1 MVETMM
7 LEGKSPKYSSLRD
20 YFYVVFRHKGKAFLF
35 FLVVFVAAVV
45 VVSMMEDQF
54 RSEAKLLV
62 RPGWE
67 SVSVDPAATLGER
80 AGGVNQPQTVV
91 LNTVLNIIKDQSLA
105 GEVVDRIG
113 PLAFLDPYNYK
124 KEAKAQGKTEAGGSA
139 IGSVLGGV
147 KDAFLSVK
155 DAPLFGGSGEEI
167 EPLSDRDLAVRVLMN
182 STEAQLVRN
191 THLISIAFTA
201 LVPQLAEDVVT
212 ELTAVYFKKHELP
225 YRNPKTYGFIQERY
239 AKACEKV
246 INVGQQMT
254 DLKQENN
261 FVSVEKRL
269 DYVDT
274 QAGTIENE
282 YKQVLADLDVSQAK
296 IGDIEK
302 ELPNIPV
309 TLETT
314 TTNTPDYTMINTLRT
329 RLLELQAL
337 EQEALAKFTDDS
349 EPVAQLRRQIAAVQE
364 QLDKEEPGVISQV
377 TEGVNTVRQQLETT
391 LFTEKANL
399 SSLQA
404 RKEQLSKQLTEARSE
419 REKLIVL
426 QYEFT
431 QLQRDHDEAQAIYR
445 RLAVAVEQV
454 ETEQELANQGLF
466 NVEIV
471 SPASHPLEPEE
482 SKKMMILLGGFFGG
496 IAGGIFLTFV
506 FASMDHTFKTPE
518 EVEDKLGLPALVAIP
533 RVRAN
538 KFSLK
543 TRLKGRSDVSA

>member
-105 GEVVDRIG
+105 GEVVDKIG
-113 PLAFLDPYNYK
+113 PMAFLDPYNYK
-124 KEAKAQGKTEAGGSA
+124 KDATAPGTAEEGDSA
-139 IGSVLGGV
+139 IDSVLGGV
-147 KDAFLSVK
+147 KDAIRSVK
-155 DAPLFGGSGEEI
+155 DFGGSGEEI
-167 EPLSDRDLAVRVLMN
+167 EPLSDRDLAIRVLMN

-212 ELTAVYFKKHELP
+212 ELTASYFKKHELP
-225 YRNPKTYGFIQERY
+225 YRNPKTFDFIQERY
-239 AKACEKV
+239 SNAREEVERIGKE
-246 INVGQQMT
+246 MT
-254 DLKQENN
+254 DLKEKNN

-296 IGDIEK
+296 IDDIER
-302 ELPNIPV
+302 ELPKIPA

-364 QLDKEEPGVISQV
+364 QLDKEEPGVIPQV
-377 TEGVNTVRQQLETT
+377 TEGVNTVRQQLETA
-391 LFTEKANL
+391 LLTEKANL

-404 RKEQLSKQLTEARSE
+404 RKAQLFKQLTEARDE
-419 REKLIVL
+419 RQKLIGL
-426 QYEFT
+426 QYQFT

-445 RLAVAVEQV
+445 RLATKVEQV
-454 ETEQELANQGLF
+454 ETEQELADQGLF

-471 SPASHPLEPEE
+471 SPATHPLEPEE

-533 RVRAN
+533 QVRAN

-543 TRLKGRSDVSA
+543 TRLKGRSNVSA